1 MSSIQDLDISDD
13 LKRCGVTRLAKENTK
28 FLLEYQGESV
38 IIFDIEDNELF
49 ATLQN
54 LEDRSKGKINR
65 QNQEAIKFCLSK
77 DQHYVDALLS
87 NGKTTPGVAAESEKE
102 SDVSGADKID
112 FQPEPQDDTRVI
124 SVSEAQRR
132 HSGSLQVQG
141 MITSLS
147 QLYKMVTVTNFE
159 CLYCGT
165 AERTLHDI
173 PVLLPPIKTTC
184 VSCDKNMM
192 RSKSHEYVNAVTVE
206 LQDTDTF
213 SEIER
218 LPVVLFDNDTKNIH
232 VGERVSVSGRLHV
245 IQQKGRSFPFVY
257 AQAIEYESREEI
269 ILTARDIE
277 GIERFAKLKDSF
289 SKLISLFAPSII
301 GYDHVK
307 KGLLLCAANAVSD
320 NQTKRSRL
328 HAILVG
334 DPGLAKSALL
344 REATKLVLN
353 SRYESGQNSS
363 GKSLT
368 AIVAKEDESY
378 VLRLG
383 PASLAKGAICA
394 VNELGRI
401 MFQDQAYLLDIME
414 EGEYTIN
421 KHGINA
427 RIKAPTTIIASANPV
442 NNSTFLSD
450 DRIDLDEIPA
460 IKPLIDRFDLLFVFR
475 TPRNTE
481 DIRKYAYKKS
491 ELDNKIIPDYYN
503 FLRKY
508 ILYSKRF
515 NPVLNDEAK
524 AMLTEYWV
532 DLAGR
537 FGSPRILE
545 TLFRLAKATA
555 RLKLKKAVDS
565 DDAQATMQFYNVILE
580 QHKQVVSIPD
590 NPRDVVYNE
599 CLGILKESSQF
610 SLSFSLEELVITAC
624 QRNEHVKRYI
634 GDRFKLENNIK
645 LRPVRDMLL
654 NHSSIKMVQQRPIVL
669 QWIEDISGKETG
681 NTLSDATDVSDSQR
695 HSLNQKFNQ
704 YFMIKM
710 QQSLSSRVSDASD
723 TSDSTSGGAN

>member
-1 MSSIQDLDISDD
+1 M
-13 LKRCGVTRLAKENTK
+13 
-28 FLLEYQGESV
+28 
-38 IIFDIEDNELF
+38 
-49 ATLQN
+49 
-54 LEDRSKGKINR
+54 
-65 QNQEAIKFCLSK
+65 NQEKRLF
-77 DQHYVDALLS
+77 
-87 NGKTTPGVAAESEKE
+87 
-102 SDVSGADKID
+102 
-112 FQPEPQDDTRVI
+112 
-124 SVSEAQRR
+124 
-132 HSGSLQVQG
+132 
-141 MITSLS
+141 
-147 QLYKMVTVTNFE
+147 
-159 CLYCGT
+159 
-165 AERTLHDI
+165 LH
-173 PVLLPPIKTTC
+173 
-184 VSCDKNMM
+184 
-192 RSKSHEYVNAVTVE
+192 
-206 LQDTDTF
+206 
-213 SEIER
+213 
-218 LPVVLFDNDTKNIH
+218 
-232 VGERVSVSGRLHV
+232 
-245 IQQKGRSFPFVY
+245 
-257 AQAIEYESREEI
+257 
-269 ILTARDIE
+269 RDIE
-277 GIERFAKLKDSF
+277 GIERFARLNDSF
-289 SKLISLFAPSII
+289 TRLISLFAPSII

-307 KGLLLCAANAVSD
+307 TGLLLCAANSGSD

-378 VLRLG
+378 ILRLG
-383 PASLAKGAICA
+383 PASLAKGAMCA

-442 NNSTFLSD
+442 NNSTFTSD

-481 DIRKYAYKKS
+481 EIRKYAYKKS
-491 ELDNKIIPDYYN
+491 ELDSIKIPDYYS

-515 NPVLNDEAK
+515 NPILNEEAK

-545 TLFRLAKATA
+545 TLFRLAKAVA
-555 RLKLKKAVDS
+555 RLKLKKVVES
-565 DDAQATMQFYNVILE
+565 EDARFTMQFYNVILE

-590 NPRDVVYNE
+590 NPRDITYNE
-599 CLGILKESSQF
+599 CLDILKESSKF
-610 SLSFSLEELVITAC
+610 FLSFSFEELVISAC
-624 QRNEHVKRYI
+624 QRNEHVKRYV
-634 GDRFKLENNIK
+634 GDRFKLEKNIK

-654 NHSSIKMVQQRPIVL
+654 NHSSIKMVGQRPIVL
-669 QWIEDISGKETG
+669 QWIDDTGGKETR
-681 NTLSDATDVSDSQR
+681 NILSDATDVSDVQR

-704 YFMIKM
+704 YFIVKM
-710 QQSLSSRVSDASD
+710 QQGLSSGVSDASD
-723 TSDSTSGGAN
+723 TSDSTLGGGN

>member
-1 MSSIQDLDISDD
+1 LTTSIRDLDISDD
-13 LKRCGVTRLAKENTK
+13 LKKCGVTRLAEENSR
-28 FLLEYQGESV
+28 FLLEYQGKSV

-49 ATLQN
+49 ATLQDF
-54 LEDRSKGKINR
+54 EDRSKGKIDR

-77 DQHYVDALLS
+77 DQYYVDAFLS
-87 NGKTTPGVAAESEKE
+87 NGKSIVAATIGVADESSDSNVVAAVDEIDPQPESENDIK
-102 SDVSGADKID
+102 
-112 FQPEPQDDTRVI
+112 VI

-132 HSGSLQVQG
+132 HSGPLRVQG

-147 QLYKMVTVTNFE
+147 QLYKMVTATSYE
-159 CLYCGT
+159 CVKCGSKV
-165 AERTLHDI
+165 RTQHDI
-173 PVLLPPIKTTC
+173 PVLLLPTKTMC
-184 VSCDKNMM
+184 LSCDKNMM
-192 RSKSHEYVNAVTVE
+192 YSKNHEYVNAVTVE

-218 LPVVLFDNDTKNIH
+218 LPVVLFDSDTKNIH
-232 VGERVSVSGRLHV
+232 VGERVSVSGQLHV
-245 IQQKGRSFPFVY
+245 IQNKGRSFPFLY
-257 AQAIEYESREEI
+257 AQSIEYESREEI
-269 ILTARDIE
+269 ILTPQDIE
-277 GIERFAKLKDSF
+277 GIERFATVKDSF
-289 SKLISLFAPSII
+289 DKLVSLFAPSII
-301 GYDHVK
+301 GYNHVK
-307 KGLLLCAANAVSD
+307 RGLILCAANTGND

-344 REATKLVLN
+344 REGTKLVLN

-383 PASLAKGAICA
+383 PASLAKGAMCA

-475 TPRNTE
+475 TPRNIE

-491 ELDNKIIPDYYN
+491 ELDSKIIPDYYS

-508 ILYSKRF
+508 ILYSH
-515 NPVLNDEAK
+515 P
-524 AMLTEYWV
+524 
-532 DLAGR
+532 
-537 FGSPRILE
+537 
-545 TLFRLAKATA
+545 
-555 RLKLKKAVDS
+555 
-565 DDAQATMQFYNVILE
+565 
-580 QHKQVVSIPD
+580 
-590 NPRDVVYNE
+590 
-599 CLGILKESSQF
+599 
-610 SLSFSLEELVITAC
+610 
-624 QRNEHVKRYI
+624 
-634 GDRFKLENNIK
+634 
-645 LRPVRDMLL
+645 
-654 NHSSIKMVQQRPIVL
+654 
-669 QWIEDISGKETG
+669 
-681 NTLSDATDVSDSQR
+681 
-695 HSLNQKFNQ
+695 
-704 YFMIKM
+704 
-710 QQSLSSRVSDASD
+710 
-723 TSDSTSGGAN
+723 

>member
-1 MSSIQDLDISDD
+1 LTTSIQDLDISDD
-13 LKRCGVTRLAKENTK
+13 LKKCGVTRLAKENSR
-28 FLLEYQGESV
+28 FLLEYQGKAV
-38 IIFDIEDNELF
+38 IIFDIEGNELF
-49 ATLQN
+49 ATLQDF
-54 LEDRSKGKINR
+54 EDRSKGKIDR
-65 QNQEAIKFCLSK
+65 QNREAIKFCLSK
-77 DQHYVDALLS
+77 DQYYVDTLS
-87 NGKTTPGVAAESEKE
+87 SKGKDSGAVADSED
-102 SDVSGADKID
+102 SNDVSAVDGISS
-112 FQPEPQDDTRVI
+112 QQEQQDDRVI

-132 HSGSLQVQG
+132 HSGPLRVQG

-147 QLYKMVTVTNFE
+147 QLYKMITATSFE
-159 CLYCGT
+159 CVKCGSKV
-165 AERTLHDI
+165 RTQHDI
-173 PVLLPPIKTTC
+173 PVLLLPTKTMC
-184 VSCDKNMM
+184 LSCDKNMM
-192 RSKSHEYVNAVTVE
+192 YSKNHEYVNAVTVE

-218 LPVVLFDNDTKNIH
+218 LPVVLFDSDTKNIH
-232 VGERVSVSGRLHV
+232 VGERVSVSGQLHV
-245 IQQKGRSFPFVY
+245 IQNKGRSFPFLY
-257 AQAIEYESREEI
+257 AQSIEYESREEI
-269 ILTARDIE
+269 ILTSQDIE
-277 GIERFAKLKDSF
+277 GIERFARVKDSF
-289 SKLISLFAPSII
+289 DKLVSLFAPSII
-301 GYDHVK
+301 GYNHVK
-307 KGLLLCAANAVSD
+307 RGLILCAANTGND

-344 REATKLVLN
+344 REGTKLVLN

-383 PASLAKGAICA
+383 PASLAKGAMCA

-450 DRIDLDEIPA
+450 DKIDLDEIPA

-475 TPRNTE
+475 TPRNIE

-491 ELDNKIIPDYYN
+491 ELDSKIIPDYYS

-515 NPVLNDEAK
+515 NPILNDEAR

-545 TLFRLAKATA
+545 TLFRLAKAVT
-555 RLKLKKAVDS
+555 RLKLKKVVDAE
-565 DDAQATMQFYNVILE
+565 DARFTMQFYNIVLE
-580 QHKQVVSIPD
+580 QHKQVVNIPD
-590 NPRDVVYNE
+590 NPRDITYNE
-599 CLGILKESSQF
+599 CLNILRESSNF
-610 SLSFSLEELVITAC
+610 PLSFSFEELIAAAC
-624 QRNEHVKRYI
+624 QRNEHVRRYI

-669 QWIEDISGKETG
+669 QWIEDTGGKG
-681 NTLSDATDVSDSQR
+681 NSNTLSDATDVSDVQR

-704 YFMIKM
+704 YFIIKM
-710 QQSLSSRVSDASD
+710 QQGLSSGVSDASD
-723 TSDSTSGGAN
+723 RSDSTLGGGN